1 MANKKN
7 LQAAGSSVFD
17 KMFSGLEDNN
27 EARGPATIHKDA
39 MGGFEGIAGKN
50 GYARINR
57 EDIVPSPY
65 NEGLHMGDMDAYV
78 SSLRESGLIE
88 PITVY
93 SRDDG
98 KYEILSGHQ
107 RFHAWC
113 TIMGNETINAIVR
126 PYEKDPV
133 KRFMAHTQANVLQRN
148 KDINFWLTRIETAGR
163 ILDEEGFS
171 GSEAERKQKISE
183 MLGGVSIAQLY
194 RYQSFRGL
202 IPELQELESQRILSV
217 FTLYAAASLEHDMQ
231 VEVYKRVQLLLS
243 EKQEAGD
250 DVEVTRDEFNYIVA
264 SVKSDSDKDP
274 GTHEKSGNG
283 QKGLRPT
290 YIDRVGKTYGGFL
303 KSIGRYKTDQDKK
316 EAAEFIRRVRTELE
330 ALERE
335 LELK

>member
-7 LQAAGSSVFD
+7 LQAAGNSMFD
-17 KMFSGLEDNN
+17 KMFSNAEVDNN
-27 EARGPATIHKDA
+27 AQKPAADQEDK
-39 MGGFEGIAGKN
+39 GFGSTEGMN

-57 EDIVPSPY
+57 EDIVPSPF
-65 NEGLHMGDMDAYV
+65 NEGLCMGDMDTYV

-113 TIMGNETINAIVR
+113 TIMGNKTINAIIR

-163 ILDEEGFS
+163 ILDEEGFT

-183 MLGGVSIAQLY
+183 MLGGISIAQLY
-194 RYQSFRGL
+194 RYQSFKEL
-202 IPELQELESQRILSV
+202 IPELQEMESKRLLSV
-217 FTLYAAASLEHDMQ
+217 FTLYAAASLDHDMQ
-231 VEVYKRVQLLLS
+231 MEVYQRVQLLLA
-243 EKQEAGD
+243 EKKEAVD
-250 DVEVTRDEFNYIVA
+250 DAEVTRDEFNYIVA
-264 SVKSDSDKDP
+264 SVKSGSDKAADVP
-274 GTHEKSGNG
+274 EKGGKG
-283 QKGLRPT
+283 QKSVRPT
-290 YIDRVGKTYGGFL
+290 YIDRVGKTYDGFL
-303 KSIGRYKTDQDKK
+303 KSIGKYKTDQDRK
-316 EAAEFIRRVRTELE
+316 EAAEFIRRVQTELE
-330 ALERE
+330 TIEKE
-335 LELK
+335 LGLD